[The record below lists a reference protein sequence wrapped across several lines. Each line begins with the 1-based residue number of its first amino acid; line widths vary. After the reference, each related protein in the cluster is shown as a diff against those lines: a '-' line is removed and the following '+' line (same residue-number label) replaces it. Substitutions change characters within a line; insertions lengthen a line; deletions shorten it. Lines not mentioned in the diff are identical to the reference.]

1 MTRGRK
7 MNKVEILLTKE
18 EFAVI
23 NKDHGHKE
31 YLKQYVKQ
39 KYQNDPEY
47 RERKK
52 IQMKKYAAIKRLEKK
67 LTKVFQ
73 DKLKVQELQKIQ
85 ENV

>member
-7 MNKVEILLTKE
+7 MNKVETLLTKE

-23 NKDHGHKE
+23 NKDLGHKE

-52 IQMKKYAAIKRLEKK
+52 IQMRKYATIKRLERK
-67 LTKVFQ
+67 LTKVLQ
-73 DKLKVQELQKIQ
+73 DKLKAEELKQIQ
-85 ENV
+85 EV

>member
-7 MNKVEILLTKE
+7 MNIVETLLTKE

-23 NKDHGHKE
+23 NKDLGHKE

-52 IQMKKYAAIKRLEKK
+52 IQMRKYATIKRLEKK
-67 LTKVFQ
+67 LTKVLQ
-73 DKLKVQELQKIQ
+73 DKLKAEELKQIQ
-85 ENV
+85 EV

>member
-7 MNKVEILLTKE
+7 MNIAETLLTKE
-18 EFAVI
+18 EFSVI
-23 NKDHGHKE
+23 NKELGHKE

-52 IQMKKYAAIKRLEKK
+52 IQMKKYGAMKRLEKK
-67 LTKVFQ
+67 LTKVLQ
-73 DKLKVQELQKIQ
+73 DKLKAEELKQIQ
-85 ENV
+85 EV

>member
-7 MNKVEILLTKE
+7 MNIVETLLTKE

-23 NKDHGHKE
+23 NKDLGHKE

-52 IQMKKYAAIKRLEKK
+52 IQMRKYATIKRLERK
-67 LTKVFQ
+67 LTKVLQ
-73 DKLKVQELQKIQ
+73 DKLKAEELKQIQ
-85 ENV
+85 EV

>member
-7 MNKVEILLTKE
+7 MNKVETLLTKE

-23 NKDHGHKE
+23 NKDLGHKE

-52 IQMKKYAAIKRLEKK
+52 IQMRKYATIKRLERK
-67 LTKVFQ
+67 LTKVLQ
-73 DKLKVQELQKIQ
+73 DKLKTEELKQIQ
-85 ENV
+85 EV

>member
-7 MNKVEILLTKE
+7 MNIVETLLTKE

-23 NKDHGHKE
+23 NKDLGRKE

-52 IQMKKYAAIKRLEKK
+52 IQMKKYATIKRLEKK
-67 LTKVFQ
+67 LTKVLQ
-73 DKLKVQELQKIQ
+73 DKLKAEELKQIQ
-85 ENV
+85 EV